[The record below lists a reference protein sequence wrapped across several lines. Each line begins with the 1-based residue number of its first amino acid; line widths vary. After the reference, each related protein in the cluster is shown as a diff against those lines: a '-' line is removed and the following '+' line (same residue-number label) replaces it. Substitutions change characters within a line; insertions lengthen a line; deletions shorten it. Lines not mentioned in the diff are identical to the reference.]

1 MNIAS
6 DLKLTHTFPMR
17 TTLEIP
23 DEEYELI
30 SYYAKA
36 KGISKGKAAGELARK
51 QLAPETISEPKGRLK
66 RLKNGLLVL
75 SGDGRRKLTSEMV
88 YKALEEEIF

>member
-1 MNIAS
+1 
-6 DLKLTHTFPMR
+6 MR
-17 TTLEIP
+17 TTLDIP

-36 KGISKGKAAGELARK
+36 KGISKGRAAGELARK
-51 QLAPETISEPKGRLK
+51 QLAPETVSTPATRLK

-75 SGDGRRKLTSEMV
+75 KGDGKRKLTSEMV
-88 YKALEEEIF
+88 YKILEEEPF